1 MRLLLHAAVVSFD
14 IRKIFGWS
22 SLWTETWCCGFEMKR
37 EPWHSYVFENQLQ
50 EVNHLLATFRPCRDN
65 SYRFEVS
72 WKPQDLHETVWK
84 LQTHIMNHH
93 ICFRYETVSLAR
105 LPVSPKGYLRSLDL
119 VTSKNAS
126 KDSLTWVIVFL
137 VNWILCK
144 RAWDGAECLHKHD
157 ETSHRFCFRTWN
169 IPCCQFAVSPEGYL
183 RSFDHVKSTCTSKKK
198 KIEKIKFDDPLQCF
212 ANFQDCFRTG
222 RKLKIH
228 WRYKKSKKKWREFSY
243 RQRQIQGQQ
252 ISDFENICWLTI
264 IRAKYLL
271 INNYYHQ
278 IIVDWQLSWILKSE

>member
-1 MRLLLHAAVVSFD
+1 MKPSVLPGCQCLQKD
-14 IRKIFGWS
+14 ISGVWILSHQRMHPKIH
-22 SLWTETWCCGFEMKR
+22 
-37 EPWHSYVFENQLQ
+37 WHELS
-50 EVNHLLATFRPCRDN
+50 
-65 SYRFEVS
+65 
-72 WKPQDLHETVWK
+72 
-84 LQTHIMNHH
+84 
-93 ICFRYETVSLAR
+93 
-105 LPVSPKGYLRSLDL
+105 
-119 VTSKNAS
+119 
-126 KDSLTWVIVFL
+126 FL

-144 RAWDGAECLHKHD
+144 RAWDCAECLHKHD

-198 KIEKIKFDDPLQCF
+198 KSEKIKFDDPLQCF

-222 RKLKIH
+222 MKLKIH

-264 IRAKYLL
+264 IRAEYLL

>member
-1 MRLLLHAAVVSFD
+1 MAVATTLCDLQAFGSSGQKQKKTPRVRLLLHAAVVSFD

-22 SLWTETWCCGFEMKR
+22 SLWNETWCCGFEMKR

-126 KDSLTWVIVFL
+126 KDSLTWVIVFWSTGYCAN
-137 VNWILCK
+137 VHETVQNVYTNMM
-144 RAWDGAECLHKHD
+144 KHHTD
-157 ETSHRFCFRTWN
+157 FVFAHETFPVAS
-169 IPCCQFAVSPEGYL
+169 
-183 RSFDHVKSTCTSKKK
+183 
-198 KIEKIKFDDPLQCF
+198 LQCLQK
-212 ANFQDCFRTG
+212 A
-222 RKLKIH
+222 I
-228 WRYKKSKKKWREFSY
+228 
-243 RQRQIQGQQ
+243 
-252 ISDFENICWLTI
+252 
-264 IRAKYLL
+264 
-271 INNYYHQ
+271 
-278 IIVDWQLSWILKSE
+278 